1 VTVAAGIPPAT
12 RRRLALVLFAVAAGT
27 CDAATGLALL
37 AAPQRVLQFLGV
49 PWPGGDPFALRFVGV
64 FVGCV
69 GLAYLAPFLGAP
81 GPRREKRLR
90 AAIELTAGFRL
101 AVALFLGAAVTLGQP
116 VGWLLV
122 GSTDAALGLAQ
133 LVLLARGFFGDG
145 D

>member
-1 VTVAAGIPPAT
+1 MTVAAGIPRVTRHRPAP
-12 RRRLALVLFAVAAGT
+12 ALFAIAAGT

-37 AAPQRVLQFLGV
+37 AVPQRVLQLLGV

-69 GLAYLAPFLGAP
+69 GLAYLAPFLAAP
-81 GPRREKRLR
+81 GPRREARLR
-90 AAIELTAGFRL
+90 TAIELTAGFRL
-101 AVALFLGAAVTLGQP
+101 AVALFLGVAVTLGQP
-116 VGWLLV
+116 LGWLLV

-133 LVLLARGFFGDG
+133 LELLRRGCFGDG

>member
-1 VTVAAGIPPAT
+1 MTVAAGIPPVT
-12 RRRLALVLFAVAAGT
+12 RRRLPAALFAVAAGA

-37 AAPQRVLQFLGV
+37 AAPQRVLQLLDI

-69 GLAYLAPFLGAP
+69 GLAYLAPFLTVP
-81 GPRREKRLR
+81 GPRRQKRLR
-90 AAIELTAGFRL
+90 AAFELTAGFRL

-116 VGWLLV
+116 LGWLLV
-122 GSTDAALGLAQ
+122 GWTDAALGLSQ
-133 LVLLARGFFGDG
+133 LVLLQRGCFGDG

>member
-1 VTVAAGIPPAT
+1 VT
-12 RRRLALVLFAVAAGT
+12 RRRLAPVLFAVAAGT

-37 AAPQRVLQFLGV
+37 AAPQRVLQLLGV
-49 PWPGGDPFALRFVGV
+49 PWTGGDPFALRFVGV

-69 GLAYLAPFLGAP
+69 GLAYLAPFLATP
-81 GPRREKRLR
+81 GRRRERRRR

-101 AVALFLGAAVTLGQP
+101 AVALFLGAVVTLGQP
-116 VGWLLV
+116 IGWLLV

-133 LVLLARGFFGDG
+133 LVLLARGSFGDG